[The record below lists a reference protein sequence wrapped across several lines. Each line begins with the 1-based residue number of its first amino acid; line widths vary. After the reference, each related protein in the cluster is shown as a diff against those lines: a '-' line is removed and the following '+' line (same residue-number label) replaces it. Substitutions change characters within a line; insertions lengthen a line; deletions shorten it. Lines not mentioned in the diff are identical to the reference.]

1 MTANTTPSRLISDA
15 IYDWVA
21 TQIKE
26 KQFSVIQLAGDASAR
41 RYYRIV
47 KDERTWVLMSWE
59 PFLAKDYPF
68 LSVQKHF
75 DACKVQVPEIV
86 AVGED
91 QGLLLLDD
99 LGDLTLERKFWEQSA
114 PESSFDF
121 YKKTIDEL
129 IKIHDVATASE
140 AKSTA
145 SITKFDTAKFL
156 WEMNYAK
163 EHLLQGLLKIKMSDS
178 NLNELENV
186 FTDFCTKLDREPK
199 VVCHRDFHSRNVMIR
214 RDKVYVIDFQDARL
228 GPVQYDLVSLFR
240 DSYVDITD
248 DYSKMLMSYYLDNSA
263 EKKKSTHSPEHFAK
277 TYELQSLQRCFKA
290 CGSFA
295 SFMNTR
301 QDKRYL
307 KYLTPTLKRVM
318 KSLLHFPEYTLLQ
331 SLLIDSGAL
340 EKNYETMS

>member
-1 MTANTTPSRLISDA
+1 MSSNTANPLVSDQ
-15 IYDWVA
+15 IYNWVSA
-21 TQIKE
+21 QIKE
-26 KQFSVIQLAGDASAR
+26 KQFSIIQLAGDASAR

-59 PFLAKDYPF
+59 PFIEKDYPF

-75 DACKVQVPEIV
+75 EVCGVHVPEVV
-86 AVGED
+86 AVGAD

-99 LGDLTLERKFWEQSA
+99 LGDLTLERKFWEQSN

-129 IKIHDVATASE
+129 IKIHDVASTSE
-140 AKSTA
+140 TKSTA

-163 EHLLQGLLKIKMSDS
+163 EHLLQGLLKIKFTESS
-178 NLNELENV
+178 AKELDAL

-199 VVCHRDFHSRNVMIR
+199 VICHRDYHSRNVMIR

-228 GPVQYDLVSLFR
+228 GPVQYDLVSLFK

-248 DYSKMLMSYYLDNSA
+248 DYSKSLMNYYMDNSA
-263 EKKKSTHSPEHFAK
+263 EKKKSTYSSEHFSK

-295 SFMNTR
+295 SFMNMR

-340 EKNYETMS
+340 EKNYETFT